1 MNRCIFIG
9 RLTKDVETITANQ
22 TTIGKFSLAV
32 ERKFKREGDPDADFF
47 DCVTFGKQAEFV
59 AKYFH
64 KGLKVA
70 VEGRMQNDNYTN
82 KDGQKVFRLVLICE
96 NVEFAESKTDGSGS
110 GGNRTQQAASTT
122 GQTTQT
128 SQANV
133 ATEGFT
139 EMPFDDPDGLPFG

>member
-22 TTIGKFSLAV
+22 TTIGKFSIAV
-32 ERKFKREGDPDADFF
+32 DRKFKREGDPEADFF
-47 DCVTFGKQAEFV
+47 DCVTFGKQAEFC

-64 KGLKVA
+64 KGSRVA

-82 KDGQKVFRLVLICE
+82 KDGQKVFRNALICE
-96 NVEFAESKTDGSGS
+96 NVEFADSKTDGSGS
-110 GGNRTQQAASTT
+110 TGNGTQQTATAASSQTTQQAPA
-122 GQTTQT
+122 
-128 SQANV
+128 ANQEF
-133 ATEGFT
+133 A